1 MYLKI
6 IVTTI
11 LLMFFFNIHCK
22 STESELDLDLDHK
35 EKKEAEKEKAG
46 NLLELGG
53 TTVEVD
59 RDVKTQSVSEYNIE
73 LGELSI
79 IPRKN
84 ASAQLMLAPG
94 VLVTNAG
101 GDGHAHS
108 TYMRGFA
115 AKEGQDI
122 EFMLEGI
129 PVNEVSNPHGHGYT
143 DIHFI
148 IPEVVKSVKV
158 KEGPFDSD
166 QGDFAFAG
174 SADYKLGVTERG
186 SRISTGYGLWNSSR
200 ALLLIAPENQD
211 EKTFGAFEFFTTDGF
226 GKNRATMRSSALA
239 KYSGGGKYFD
249 YSLTASGYI
258 SQYDQAGVL
267 RMDDYEAGRV
277 GFFDTY
283 DQNQGGNSRRFL
295 AAFDMFSGEKG
306 KSEFDQL
313 LYFGHKSMKVKE
325 NFTGFKNDVDEFGV
339 PRPVQRGDNLE
350 LRYNVFQ
357 VGAKGKF
364 NRYGT
369 VFNRDQL
376 FETGYSIRFDHG
388 NSSQLKI
395 SSELGNPYAKVFD
408 DGFSVGNISGFAGY
422 NIQLLEFLKIRSGLR
437 TDTFLFNVIK
447 KSEPNAPLQEK
458 SDNPDQSIQAYGFT
472 LNPRTGID
480 VNIFKGLNAI
490 FSYGH
495 ATRSVDAISLSDN
508 EAAPF
513 ARSHQ
518 IEGGFSYNY
527 GKKGDSIYS
536 RIQVGYVFAKI
547 DKDMSFNPDLGRNL
561 SVGPSVRHAF
571 LFSGRIMF
579 GNWFDSLTNTGYTFG
594 YWDSTVP
601 DSHNKGDL
609 IENVPSFIL
618 KQDIAVNKQ
627 IGKLAISE
635 IPVTGRIGA
644 GFTFM
649 PGIPLRY
656 QERGKP
662 IYLLNL
668 GGEVR
673 LWYFTF
679 GTEIKNL
686 LNLKYHAAEFNYSSN
701 FNGPES
707 TGSKLP
713 QKHFVAGE
721 PFHIFFSLTW
731 HFEELFSN

>member
-1 MYLKI
+1 MYMKNI
-6 IVTTI
+6 II
-11 LLMFFFNIHCK
+11 LLISLIFLNIAA
-22 STESELDLDLDHK
+22 EDIDLDLDLDLEKPKK
-35 EKKEAEKEKAG
+35 EKEEEETV
-46 NLLELGG
+46 NVFELGG

-59 RDVKTQSVSEYNIE
+59 RNVKAQSISSYNIE

-79 IPRKN
+79 IPRRN
-84 ASAQLMLAPG
+84 ASEQLMLAPG
-94 VLVTNAG
+94 VLITNAG

-122 EFMLEGI
+122 EFLVDGV
-129 PVNEVSNPHGHGYT
+129 PLNEISNPHGHGYT
-143 DIHFI
+143 DLHFI
-148 IPEVVKSVKV
+148 IPEVVKTVSI
-158 KEGPFDSD
+158 KEGPFDPE

-174 SADYKLGVTERG
+174 SADYKLGVAERG

-200 ALLLIAPENQD
+200 SLLLIAPENQD
-211 EKTFGAFEFFTTDGF
+211 EQTFGAFEFFTTDGF
-226 GKNRATMRSSALA
+226 GKNRAAMRSSAIGR
-239 KYSGGGKYFD
+239 YSGGGDYFS
-249 YSLTASGYI
+249 YKATVFGYI
-258 SQYDQAGVL
+258 SKYDQAGVL
-267 RMDDYEAGRV
+267 RLDDYENGRI

-295 AAFDMFSGEKG
+295 ASFNLFSGEKN
-306 KSEFDQL
+306 KSELDQVA
-313 LYFGHKSMKVKE
+313 YFGYRSMKMKE
-325 NFTGFKNDVDEFGV
+325 NFTGFKNDVDQFGV
-339 PRPVQRGDNLE
+339 SRPVQRGDNLE

-369 VFNRDQL
+369 VFERDQL
-376 FETGYSIRFDHG
+376 LEMGYSIRFDHG
-388 NSSQLKI
+388 DSSQFRL
-395 SSELGNPYAKVFD
+395 SSELGNPYSELFD
-408 DGFSVGNISGFAGY
+408 DSFSVGNISGFAGY
-422 NIQLLEFLKIRSGLR
+422 NIQLLEFLRLRTGLR
-437 TDTFLFNVIK
+437 IDTFLFNVIK
-447 KSEPNAPLQEK
+447 KSEPHSPLQETT
-458 SDNPDQSIQAYGFT
+458 DYPDQSIQAYGFT

-495 ATRSVDAISLSDN
+495 ATRSVDAMSLSDN

-518 IEGGFSYNY
+518 IEGGLSYSY
-527 GKKGDSIYS
+527 GKEGDSIYS
-536 RIQVGYVFAKI
+536 RIQAGYVFAKI

-561 SVGPSVRHAF
+561 SVSPSVRHAF
-571 LFSGRIMF
+571 LFSGRIML
-579 GNWFDSLTNTGYTFG
+579 GNWFDSLTNIGYTFG

-618 KQDIAVNKQ
+618 KQDIAVNRQ
-627 IGKLAISE
+627 IGKLTISE

-644 GFTFM
+644 GFTYM
-649 PGIPLRY
+649 PGMPLRY

-662 IYLLNL
+662 MYLLNL
-668 GGEVR
+668 CGEARV
-673 LWYFTF
+673 WYFTA
-679 GTEIKNL
+679 GMEIRNL
-686 LNLKYHAAEFNYSSN
+686 LNLKYHSAEFNYSSN

-707 TGSKLP
+707 VGSKLP

-721 PFHIFFSLTW
+721 PFYIFFSLTW